1 MVIHSLPDA
10 DPAWAWFLDVDGT
23 LIEIAKRPDA
33 VRVDPRVVA
42 ALGTLQRMAQDAVAL
57 VSGRTILELDR
68 LFAPSRLAAA
78 GLHGLERRD
87 AEGRTM
93 RDAER
98 DEHLDEAVAE
108 MHAFAIGHPG
118 VLVEDKGITVALH
131 FRQVPG
137 VADAATRL
145 LRSIAA
151 QHEGRFVLQRGKM
164 VVELRPPG
172 FDKGGVVDAFMAE
185 PPFAGR
191 VPVFIGDDLTDEAG
205 FAAVNRRG
213 GYSIRIG
220 GPAPTA
226 ARWHMD
232 SVSALID
239 WLQAMPS
246 ARVGA

>member
-42 ALGTLQRMAQDAVAL
+42 ALGTLQRVAQDAVAL

-98 DEHLDEAVAE
+98 DEYLDEAVAKARLR
-108 MHAFAIGHPG
+108 HQPSG
-118 VLVEDKGITVALH
+118 VLVKTGDHRRAA
-131 FRQVPG
+131 FRQVG

-239 WLQAMPS
+239 WLEAMPS